1 LGQWKKNSYTR
12 HVLRLTVPSYHE
24 SLLSLI
30 YPGDRQAFE
39 WFKPALQALEEQWS
53 WSPLQRQQVIVRT
66 DAGLGTDANINYALW
81 QQFQV
86 LMKGFSGKRTQAW
99 VKLLDQPPW
108 LEDVARLRAITPA
121 PAALRFGRR
130 THNYLLRWISPTGKL
145 SYATLISSLLDLDP
159 LPTLRLYDGRGADEG
174 EIGSDKTGL
183 LLPKRRKH
191 SLAAQEA
198 LVLLTDVAHN
208 LLAWL
213 HPWALQDTPLAGF
226 GPQRLVNDVLSIPGH
241 LDFEHGRL
249 VKVSLWQAHPYA
261 KPVQIALV
269 TLLRYFDLPA
279 VMGTGKV

>member
-1 LGQWKKNSYTR
+1 
-12 HVLRLTVPSYHE
+12 VLRVTVPSYHE

-30 YPGDRQAFE
+30 YPGDRQACE
-39 WFKPALQALEEQWS
+39 WFKPALQSLTAHWP
-53 WSPLQRQQVIVRT
+53 WSPPQRHQVIVRT

-86 LMKGFSGKRTQAW
+86 LMKGFSGSRTQSW
-99 VKLLDQPPW
+99 VNQLGQPTW
-108 LEDVARLRAITPA
+108 IEDEARLRAITGA
-121 PAALRFGRR
+121 PVPLRFGRR
-130 THNYLLRWISPTGKL
+130 THNYLLRWLSPKGKF
-145 SYATLISSLLDLDP
+145 SYGSLISSLLEVDP
-159 LPTLRLYDGRGADEG
+159 LTTLRLYDGRGADEG

-183 LLPKRRKH
+183 LLPKRRKQ

-213 HPWALQDTPLAGF
+213 HPWALQGTPFAGF
-226 GPQRLVNDVLSIPGH
+226 GPQRLVADVLSVPGH
-241 LDFEHGRL
+241 LDFENGRL

-261 KPVQIALV
+261 EPLQTALV

-279 VMGTGKV
+279 TIGIQKV

>member
-1 LGQWKKNSYTR
+1 
-12 HVLRLTVPSYHE
+12 VLRVTVPSYHE

-30 YPGDRQAFE
+30 YPGDRQACE
-39 WFKPALQALEEQWS
+39 WFKPALQSLTAHWP
-53 WSPLQRQQVIVRT
+53 WSPPQRQQVIVRT

-86 LMKGFSGKRTQAW
+86 LMKGFSGSRTQSWAN
-99 VKLLDQPPW
+99 PPG
-108 LEDVARLRAITPA
+108 LRMRRAYGLSPV
-121 PAALRFGRR
+121 PLRFGRR
-130 THNYLLRWISPTGKL
+130 THNYLLRWLSPKGKF
-145 SYATLISSLLDLDP
+145 SYGSLISSLLDVDP
-159 LPTLRLYDGRGADEG
+159 LTTLRLYDGRGADEG

-183 LLPKRRKH
+183 LLPKRRKQ

-213 HPWALQDTPLAGF
+213 HPWALRNTPFAGF
-226 GPQRLVNDVLSIPGH
+226 GPQRLVADVLSVPGH
-241 LDFEHGRL
+241 LDFENGRL

-261 KPVQIALV
+261 EPLQIALV

-279 VMGTGKV
+279 TMGIRKV